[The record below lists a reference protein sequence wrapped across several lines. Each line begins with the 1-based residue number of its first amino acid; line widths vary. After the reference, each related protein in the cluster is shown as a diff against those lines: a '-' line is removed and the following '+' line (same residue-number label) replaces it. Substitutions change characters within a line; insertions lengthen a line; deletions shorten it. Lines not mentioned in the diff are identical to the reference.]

1 MRHWPLASLLLM
13 MALPAA
19 AAIKVE
25 LRGVEDDVKRNVE
38 TFLSVARYRDR
49 NDIDADTV
57 NRLFNRIDGEVRE
70 ALRPFGYYEP
80 TVKSQ
85 LDKHE
90 KGWQIDIEV
99 TPGEPV
105 RVRHVSIEVVGQG
118 ADDPAFESIRSQ
130 RALREGMRLNHG
142 TYEAVKGDLIRAAAS
157 NGYLAAKLVDNPLLV
172 DVANHSAS
180 IDLKIETGPRYRFG
194 AIDIKQSVIRP
205 TLMSRYL
212 RFKEGDPYNVEQL
225 LRTQFALDDSLYFST
240 VEVAPGEPD
249 AQTLTVPIAITAT
262 KNDRQLSLG
271 GGYGTD
277 TSFRGTIAWTDTR
290 INDRGHRLRLEL
302 KASQITRR
310 FDARYDIP
318 IGDPALERFS
328 LQALNKFE
336 ELGSLNTNVTSVTP
350 SITHVRGRWQVVTQV
365 AATRTT
371 TDYGPTQQRSNLL
384 VPGITLA
391 SVPEG
396 FLGES
401 LFSRALY
408 VELIGS
414 QKALGSDSD
423 FIRLLVQ
430 SEKQI
435 DLSRKWHLLLRGELG
450 TSLVKNFSEL
460 PAIYRFFAGGDRS
473 VRGFGYQTLS
483 PEALVT
489 DPATGQTDL
498 KDVGGKHL
506 IVGSVEFVRDI
517 PWNLAVATFFDI
529 GNAFDHFGDKL
540 QYAGGIGL
548 RYRLPV
554 VSLGVDV
561 AKPLSTG
568 GGLRLH
574 LNITPKL

>member
-1 MRHWPLASLLLM
+1 VRRWSLLCTLLLV
-13 MALPAA
+13 ALPSA

-25 LRGVEDDVKRNVE
+25 LRGVEDEVKRNVQ
-38 TFLSVARYRDR
+38 TFLSVERYRERD
-49 NDIDADTV
+49 DIDADTV

-80 TVKSQ
+80 DVRSQ
-85 LDKHE
+85 LKAQD
-90 KGWQIDIEV
+90 KGWLIDIDV
-99 TPGEPV
+99 APGEPV
-105 RVRHVSIEVVGQG
+105 RVRHVSIVIEGPG
-118 ADDPAFESIRSQ
+118 ADDPAFKAVLAQ

-142 TYEAVKGDLIRAAAS
+142 TYEAVKGELIRTAAG
-157 NGYLAAKLVDNPLLV
+157 NGYLAAKLVANPLLV
-172 DVANHSAS
+172 DVQNHSAR
-180 IDLKIETGPRYRFG
+180 IDLKIETGPRYNFG
-194 AIDIKQSVIRP
+194 AINIEQSVIRP
-205 TLMSRYL
+205 QLMRRYL
-212 RFKEGDPYNVEQL
+212 RFSQGEPYNVEQL

-249 AQTLTVPIAITAT
+249 AATLTVPVSITAT
-262 KNDRQLSLG
+262 KGDRQLSLG
-271 GGYGTD
+271 AGYGTD
-277 TSFRGTIAWTDTR
+277 TSFRGTLGWTNTR
-290 INDRGHRLRLEL
+290 LNERGHRLRFEI

-310 FDARYDIP
+310 VDARYDIP

-328 LQALNKFE
+328 LEAVNKFE
-336 ELGSLNTNVTSVTP
+336 DQGDLDTNETSITP
-350 SITHVRGRWQVVTQV
+350 SITRVRGGWQWVTRV
-365 AATRTT
+365 SATRTS
-371 TDYGPTQQRSNLL
+371 TDNGVTRQYSNLL

-414 QKALGSDSD
+414 QKALGSDAD
-423 FIRLLVQ
+423 FLRLLVQ
-430 SEKQI
+430 SEKQFN
-435 DLSRKWHLLLRGELG
+435 LTRKWHLLLRGEMG
-450 TSLVKNFSEL
+450 TSLVKNFDEQ

-489 DPATGQTDL
+489 DTSGNTQL

-506 IVGSVEFVRDI
+506 LVGSVELVRDL
-517 PWNLAVATFFDI
+517 PRNLAVATFIDA
-529 GNAFDHFGDKL
+529 GNAFNHFGDKL
-540 QYAGGIGL
+540 EYAAGVGF

-561 AKPLSTG
+561 AKPLSTSG
-568 GGLRLH
+568 NWRLH